1 MSAARQVMGCQSA
14 IGQSGCTNTVGQEKA
29 YVLPGVTTP
38 IDGNP
43 ITQYRASPDL
53 IINGTS
59 PGHELHDGY
68 VVRWLSINAAGT
80 VSVWTAGVGVNSS
93 VGMRTFNQYGGEAL
107 FRGIGVQN
115 AVTVRNIL
123 KDQKTN

>member
-1 MSAARQVMGCQSA
+1 METSRFVLGCQSA
-14 IGQSGCTNTVGQEKA
+14 FEQSGCTNVTGEEQN
-29 YVLPGVTTP
+29 YVLPGVTNP
-38 IDGNP
+38 GQGNP

-68 VVRWLSINAAGT
+68 VVRWLTVNDAGT

-93 VGMRTFNQYGGEAL
+93 AGMRMFNQYGGEAL
-107 FRGIGVQN
+107 FRGIGLQY
-115 AVTVRNIL
+115 ALTVSRIL
-123 KDQKTN
+123 NGH